1 LQLTGSESIN
11 APRAE
16 VWRALNDP
24 EVLRQ
29 SIPGCVALEQV
40 SADCLKATVEI
51 KVGPIGA
58 RFTGQVLLSDQVP
71 PESYTISG
79 QGQGGTVGN
88 ARGEAKIRLEE
99 QGGQTVLSYNVEA
112 QVGGRLAQLGGPI
125 IDATAKQL
133 AAKFF
138 RTFGE
143 QALRMGGVPQNAISG
158 DHGVDGSAGGDQ
170 SPSWQRPLPT
180 VHPAPSSGP
189 PVAWLLGIL
198 CAALI
203 GFLIAHSTG
212 SGGME
217 WAGLAIGLLLV
228 VIAAAAF
235 EFGRR
240 AASPTILVDN
250 ALLLRLIQKDRP

>member
-11 APRAE
+11 APRVE

-24 EVLRQ
+24 EILRK
-29 SIPGCVALEQV
+29 SIPGCVAMEQV
-40 SADCLKATVEI
+40 SPACLKATVEI

-58 RFTGQVLLSDQVP
+58 RFTGQVVLSDQVP

-88 ARGEAKIRLEE
+88 ARGEAKIQLAE
-99 QGGQTVLSYNVEA
+99 QDGQTVLSYSVEA

-125 IDATAKQL
+125 IDATARQL

-143 QALRMGGVPQNAISG
+143 QVLRVEGVPQAGGSS
-158 DHGVDGSAGGDQ
+158 DQGVDGSVG
-170 SPSWQRPLPT
+170 SEPPPSRQRPVPT
-180 VHPAPSSGP
+180 GDPAPSSGL
-189 PVAWLLGIL
+189 PVAWLLGTL
-198 CAALI
+198 CAAVV
-203 GFLIAHSTG
+203 GFLFGHATG
-212 SGGME
+212 TGGQE
-217 WAGLAIGLLLV
+217 WAGIAIGLLLI

-240 AASPTILVDN
+240 AASPTIVVDN
-250 ALLLRLIQKDRP
+250 ALLLRLIQGDKP

>member
-1 LQLTGSESIN
+1 MQLTGIERIGAS
-11 APRAE
+11 RDV

-24 EVLRQ
+24 EVLRR

-40 SADCLKATVEI
+40 SPDCLKATVEI

-58 RFTGQVLLSDQVP
+58 RFTGQVVLSDQVA

-79 QGQGGTVGN
+79 QGQGGTVGS
-88 ARGEAKIRLEE
+88 ARGEAKIRLTEDA
-99 QGGQTVLSYNVEA
+99 GHTALAYTVEA

-143 QALRMGGVPQNAISG
+143 QVSQNASEPLVARSG
-158 DHGVDGSAGGDQ
+158 STGGLAVEGP
-170 SPSWQRPLPT
+170 SPSRVAAPPT
-180 VHPAPSSGP
+180 VETAANGSLPA
-189 PVAWLLGIL
+189 VWLLGLL
-198 CAALI
+198 CAALV
-203 GFLIAHSTG
+203 GYLVGHSSGPSG
-212 SGGME
+212 SE
-217 WAGLAIGLLLV
+217 WAGLAIGLLV
-228 VIAAAAF
+228 VVVAASAF

-240 AASPTILVDN
+240 TSAPTIVVDN
-250 ALLLRLIQKDRP
+250 ALILRLFQGEKP